1 MEDVGAQAGLRVLV
15 EAVGVP
21 VEPVGVEVAGAVEVG
36 DPDGN
41 VVEVRHDRSLRD
53 GAESLLTT
61 RDDRTIILLNSD
73 FLSLIQRIG

>member
-41 VVEVRHDRSLRD
+41 VVEVRYGRSLRD

-73 FLSLIQRIG
+73 FLSLIQRID